1 MYGVL
6 LFQTI
11 GIGEIVKV
19 LCRLKV
25 LQMHIVRKKNRLY
38 VSIKMHNQIQRSRD
52 LYTWVDDWWPL
63 ITWLSYY
70 FYIYNNAAINFTIS
84 IKNRTTK
91 ELAKL
96 EGLLSFFIPM
106 KFIEGYTDTA
116 NLYPEEKCITPLTFV
131 TCHSGYFFCKMILI
145 NTFWYLMAIDMILHW
160 GYCIFIL
167 RRATFNVV

>member
-38 VSIKMHNQIQRSRD
+38 VSIKMHNQIQSSRD

-131 TCHSGYFFCKMILI
+131 TCHSGSFLVK
-145 NTFWYLMAIDMILHW
+145 WYL
-160 GYCIFIL
+160 
-167 RRATFNVV
+167 